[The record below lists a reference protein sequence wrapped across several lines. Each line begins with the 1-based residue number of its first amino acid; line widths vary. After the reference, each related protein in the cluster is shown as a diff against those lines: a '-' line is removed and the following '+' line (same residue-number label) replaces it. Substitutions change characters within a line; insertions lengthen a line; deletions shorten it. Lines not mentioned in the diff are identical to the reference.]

1 MKKYFK
7 FLIIPMFALILLCG
21 CGSDAT
27 ISKVQETY
35 ANMKTAMVIDGENN
49 FFSNPDNPNAISI
62 KYSSQVHRAIDNVAA
77 SNDVQKRY
85 SALYYQQTILDI
97 IYDFY
102 NNYEEEFYRVAP
114 SKDIDEDEINGL
126 YDSVNELR
134 STLQEFTQ
142 HYDTFVSATENGTS
156 DIMAFNI
163 TSYSFHLNG
172 VIDRSFDF
180 IHRFY
185 NMYVEYCVED
195 FSIYNEH
202 NLNLFVDKGYLD
214 IAYVVYL
221 ENIKSFNYSV
231 GSNGICDLAAVVGS
245 VNEYNLLGL
254 LDTRKS
260 LSPSISENIGL
271 TTPEGTTAKEKLDLF
286 TYNRDI
292 FNQRVNIYLNTFGS
306 IDAYQVNQYRFGLN
320 GAVGYESYLQSLSV
334 SDIIHV
340 LSALNISSVESFLST
355 FDFSLSNSI
364 E

>member
-1 MKKYFK
+1 MRRYFK
-7 FLIIPMFALILLCG
+7 FLLIPMFALILLCG
-21 CGSDAT
+21 CGSDAS

-35 ANMKTAMVIDGENN
+35 TNMKTSMVIDGENN
-49 FFSNPDNPNAISI
+49 FFSNEENPNAISI
-62 KYSSQVHRAIDNVAA
+62 KYSSQVQRAIDNVSA

-85 SALYYQQTILDI
+85 RALYYQQTILDI

-114 SKDIDEDEINGL
+114 SKDIDEDEIEEL

-134 STLQEFTQ
+134 STLQGFAH

-172 VIDRSFDF
+172 VIDKSFDF
-180 IHRFY
+180 MHKFY

-195 FSIYNEH
+195 FTIYNEH

-231 GSNGICDLAAVVGS
+231 GDNGICDLASVVGS
-245 VNEYNLLGL
+245 SSEYNLLGL
-254 LDTRKS
+254 LDVRKS
-260 LSPSISENIGL
+260 LSPAIAENIGL
-271 TTPEGTTAKEKLDLF
+271 TTPEGTDAKEKLDLF
-286 TYNRDI
+286 TYNRNI
-292 FNQRVNIYLNTFGS
+292 YNQRVNNYLNTFGS
-306 IDAYQVNQYRFGLN
+306 VDMYQVNQYRFGLN
-320 GAVGYESYLQSLSV
+320 GTVNYESYLQSLSV
-334 SDIIHV
+334 SDKAT
-340 LSALNISSVESFLST
+340 LTMLNNFINDNFKVYVDKLMTIVE
-355 FDFSLSNSI
+355 
-364 E
+364 